1 MKQFKGG
8 REEGRR
14 EENWGA
20 VRENPQYGLFETLWN
35 YLAAIFVKTFVD
47 LHNNPMQFFPI
58 KKNIP
63 KNKSSF
69 WILITLSFVMV
80 IIVISLKIYINS

>member
-35 YLAAIFVKTFVD
+35 YLAAIFIKTFVD

-58 KKNIP
+58 KNIP

-80 IIVISLKIYINS
+80 IIVISLKIYIDS